1 MGLRAAAGL
10 EVDVPE
16 EDIKQ
21 VMDEMPY
28 GLYIIGSRMD
38 SELNGM
44 MADWVM
50 QVSFVP
56 RLIAVSFETDAR
68 TLANVR
74 ESGVFSV
81 NLLPQESMELAARF
95 AQPYYGSKIRGRADG
110 AAQAVHHKLEGI
122 GHTESARGCPVLDE
136 AMAWL
141 ECEAEQ
147 FVPAGDH
154 TLVIARVLDGRVLRA
169 AEPLTSTYTGWTYSG

>member
-1 MGLRAAAGL
+1 MS
-10 EVDVPE
+10 ED
-16 EDIKQ
+16 DIKR

-28 GLYIIGSRMD
+28 GLYIIGSTM
-38 SELNGM
+38 NGEVNAM

-56 RLIAVSFETDAR
+56 RLVVVSFENDAQ

-74 ESGVFSV
+74 RRNVITV
-81 NLLPQESMELAARF
+81 NLLPQDSMELAARF
-95 AQPYYGSKIRGRADG
+95 AQPYHGDKVRGRTEQE
-110 AAQAVHHKLEGI
+110 AAKTHKKLEGI
-122 GHTESARGCPVLDE
+122 PHTLTGHGCPVLDE

-147 FVPAGDH
+147 FLPVGDH
-154 TLVIARVLDGRVLRA
+154 TLVIARVLDGRVTRD
-169 AEPLTSTYTGWTYSG
+169 AEPLTSSDTGWTYSG

>member
-1 MGLRAAAGL
+1 MPERD
-10 EVDVPE
+10 EV
-16 EDIKQ
+16 KA

-28 GLYIIGSRMD
+28 GLYIIGSTMGD
-38 SELNGM
+38 DVNAM

-50 QVSFVP
+50 QVSFNP
-56 RLIAVSFETDAR
+56 RMIAVSFENDAQ

-74 ESGVFSV
+74 ESGTFTV
-81 NLLPQESMELAARF
+81 NLLAQDDESMELARRF
-95 AQPYYGSKIRGRADG
+95 AQPYRADKVKG
-110 AAQAVHHKLEGI
+110 RSEEEAARTYKKLEGI
-122 GHTESARGCPVLDE
+122 PYSRSGSGCPILDD

-141 ECEAEQ
+141 ECEVDE

-154 TLVIARVLDGRVLRA
+154 TLALALVLDGRVLKP

>member
-1 MGLRAAAGL
+1 M
-10 EVDVPE
+10 PKE
-16 EDIKQ
+16 EIKA

-28 GLYIIGSRMD
+28 GLYIIGSKAGG
-38 SELNGM
+38 EVNAM

-56 RLIAVSFETDAR
+56 RLIAVSFENDAR

-74 ESGVFSV
+74 KSNVFSL
-81 NLLPQESMELAARF
+81 NLLPQESMEFASRF
-95 AQPYYGSKIRGRADG
+95 AQPQEGSKIKGRSQQESAK
-110 AAQAVHHKLEGI
+110 VHHKLEGVAY
-122 GHTESARGCPVLDE
+122 TQSAHGCPLLDDGL
-136 AMAWL
+136 AWL

-147 FVPAGDH
+147 FLPAGDH
-154 TLVIARVLDGRVLRA
+154 TLVIARVLDGRVLRD

>member
-1 MGLRAAAGL
+1 MA
-10 EVDVPE
+10 EQD
-16 EDIKQ
+16 DIKA

-38 SELNGM
+38 GEVNAM

-56 RLIAVSFETDAR
+56 RLVAVSFENDAQ
-68 TLANVR
+68 TLANLR
-74 ESGVFSV
+74 DSSVFTV

-95 AQPYYGSKIRGRADG
+95 AQPYHGDKVKGRPKEE
-110 AAQAVHHKLEGI
+110 AAKLHRKLEGI
-122 GHTESARGCPVLDE
+122 PYAQSTRGCPILED

-147 FVPAGDH
+147 FLPAGDH
-154 TLVIARVLDGRVLRA
+154 TLVIARVLDGRVVKP